1 MRMRF
6 VPLGL
11 ICTLVCALL
20 TPAPTGAQTGTTG
33 DEWSVYGGDAGH
45 TRYAPLD
52 QIDATNAGDLEIAWR
67 WSGRNFGPN
76 PRTSS
81 QTTPLMVDG
90 VLYATAGRTRNV
102 VAIDP
107 GSGETLWMWRPE
119 EDERLIGAPRIN
131 PGRGVAYWTD
141 GTDDA
146 RIYVVTPGYQL
157 AALDTRTGRPIA
169 AFGTDGIVDL
179 MEEHRRRDGVPLI
192 GTIGASSPA
201 VVVGDVVIVGSA
213 LHIGDDPP
221 TKANTPGDVRGYD
234 ARTGD
239 LLWTFKTIPE
249 FGEEGYESWQNESA
263 TYTGNAGAW
272 APISFDAETGYVY
285 LPTEAPTGDFYGG
298 HRHGDNLF
306 STSLVCLDAKTGEK
320 VWHFQTIHHDIWDWD
335 NTTAPILGDIVVEG
349 RPRKIVALPTKQ
361 GFTFVFDRITGEPVW
376 PIEERAV
383 PQTDVPGEWTAATQ
397 PFPTKPPPFALQGVT
412 EDDLIDYTPELKAQ
426 ALEFFND
433 TATTEIYTP
442 PSLADAPDGTKGLLQ
457 SPRSTGGANW
467 EGGALDPETGM
478 LYVGAVNSPMAIALE
493 PSGDRSDMDYI
504 GVYAL
509 ARIGRRVPVVK
520 PPWGTITALDL
531 STGDLAWTIANADT
545 PEAYAEELGLDVT
558 DLPRTG
564 TPTHPGL
571 LVTRTLLF
579 AGEGEGGGPTFRA
592 HDKATGAIL
601 AEIELPNSQVGL
613 PMTYMHEGRQ
623 FIVISVG
630 GGGESAEIVAL
641 ALPR

>member
-1 MRMRF
+1 
-6 VPLGL
+6 
-11 ICTLVCALL
+11 
-20 TPAPTGAQTGTTG
+20 
-33 DEWSVYGGDAGH
+33 
-45 TRYAPLD
+45 
-52 QIDATNAGDLEIAWR
+52 
-67 WSGRNFGPN
+67 
-76 PRTSS
+76 
-81 QTTPLMVDG
+81 
-90 VLYATAGRTRNV
+90 
-102 VAIDP
+102 
-107 GSGETLWMWRPE
+107 
-119 EDERLIGAPRIN
+119 
-131 PGRGVAYWTD
+131 
-141 GTDDA
+141 
-146 RIYVVTPGYQL
+146 
-157 AALDTRTGRPIA
+157 
-169 AFGTDGIVDL
+169 
-179 MEEHRRRDGVPLI
+179 
-192 GTIGASSPA
+192 
-201 VVVGDVVIVGSA
+201 
-213 LHIGDDPP
+213 
-221 TKANTPGDVRGYD
+221 
-234 ARTGD
+234 
-239 LLWTFKTIPE
+239 
-249 FGEEGYESWQNESA
+249 
-263 TYTGNAGAW
+263 
-272 APISFDAETGYVY
+272 
-285 LPTEAPTGDFYGG
+285 
-298 HRHGDNLF
+298 
-306 STSLVCLDAKTGEK
+306 
-320 VWHFQTIHHDIWDWD
+320 
-335 NTTAPILGDIVVEG
+335 
-349 RPRKIVALPTKQ
+349 
-361 GFTFVFDRITGEPVW
+361 
-376 PIEERAV
+376 
-383 PQTDVPGEWTAATQ
+383 
-397 PFPTKPPPFALQGVT
+397 VT

-426 ALEFFND
+426 ALEAASQFRMGP
-433 TATTEIYTP
+433 IYTP

>member
-1 MRMRF
+1 
-6 VPLGL
+6 
-11 ICTLVCALL
+11 
-20 TPAPTGAQTGTTG
+20 
-33 DEWSVYGGDAGH
+33 
-45 TRYAPLD
+45 
-52 QIDATNAGDLEIAWR
+52 
-67 WSGRNFGPN
+67 
-76 PRTSS
+76 
-81 QTTPLMVDG
+81 MVDG

-426 ALEFFND
+426 ALEAASQFRMGP
-433 TATTEIYTP
+433 IYTP